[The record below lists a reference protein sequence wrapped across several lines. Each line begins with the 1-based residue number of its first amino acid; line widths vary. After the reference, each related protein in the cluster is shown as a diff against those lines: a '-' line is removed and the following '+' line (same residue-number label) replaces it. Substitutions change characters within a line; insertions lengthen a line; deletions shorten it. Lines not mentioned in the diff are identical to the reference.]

1 MAKDTPNCAP
11 QVCVVESHQNFS
23 KSIRLRF
30 LCTSA
35 AITREGRAVLKL
47 KDSSGVKKQWLQTS
61 YEYTSVGNPI
71 NILSVKEMKLWDSI
85 LIGR

>member
-1 MAKDTPNCAP
+1 MAKDTPTCAP
-11 QVCVVESHQNFS
+11 QICLVESHQIFS

-30 LCTSA
+30 LCTSV

-47 KDSSGVKKQWLQTS
+47 KNSSGVKKQWLQAS

-71 NILSVKEMKLWDSI
+71 NILSIKEMNY
-85 LIGR
+85 GTVF